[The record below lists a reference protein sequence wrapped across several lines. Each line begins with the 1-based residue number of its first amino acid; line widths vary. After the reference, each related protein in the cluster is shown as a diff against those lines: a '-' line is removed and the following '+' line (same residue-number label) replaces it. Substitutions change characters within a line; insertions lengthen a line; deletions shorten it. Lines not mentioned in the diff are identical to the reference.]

1 MAAAGG
7 GLILQGI
14 WTETG
19 RIVGLLRLVWADG
32 RDILQPGESVL
43 ILAANTKG
51 IAAMQAIHTL
61 TVQLPEPLYR
71 EVQARARRL
80 HRSVEGEVVALLT
93 TALPTLDN
101 LPGALVDEMA
111 QLVFLSD
118 RDLWRAARNKLTS
131 EENEHMQELL
141 SKRQRIGLTRQE
153 EEEVDGLLLR
163 YERSMLLRAQSM
175 ALLKERGHDVSD
187 LLPAPISQ

>member
-1 MAAAGG
+1 
-7 GLILQGI
+7 
-14 WTETG
+14 
-19 RIVGLLRLVWADG
+19 
-32 RDILQPGESVL
+32 
-43 ILAANTKG
+43 
-51 IAAMQAIHTL
+51 MQATQTI
-61 TVQLPEPLYR
+61 TVQLPEPLYL

-93 TALPTLDN
+93 TALPTLDD

-118 RDLWRAARNKLTS
+118 RDLWRAARSTLTS
-131 EENEHMQELL
+131 EENERMQTLA

-153 EEEVDGLLLR
+153 AEEVDGLLLH

-175 ALLKERGHDVSD
+175 ALLKERGHDVSN
-187 LLPAPISQ
+187 LLPTPIPQ